1 MPLNHRRMPWNGLAA
16 TWRPLLLAGT
26 ALCWTLG
33 ASQAAADVSQT
44 PLLLGASNVP
54 GNLALVPSV
63 EWPTLLSIAN
73 TGSYSSAN
81 TYLGYFDAGKCYIY
95 DGTNEWFEP
104 NGNATARKCSAA
116 KQWSGNFLN
125 WAGTPTIDPFRSALT
140 GGYRYRDTIGVTVLE
155 KARHTGQSTAGDR
168 FKTAAGVSPAI
179 DTGILPA
186 TEFAGAT
193 PIKSDWANFY
203 IRLSG
208 RGIEML
214 FSNWNDKIGGLG
226 ATGTNTNEWAYYDP
240 NNTAQWEN
248 GKLKTAFNVGN
259 QVKSVYRIKIRVKV
273 CVAGNIE
280 SNCKKYSDT
289 NYKPEGLL
297 QQYNE
302 NMRYSVFGYLNDEK
316 QLRDGGVLRAGQKYI
331 GPLKRERGVADQ
343 TENARTEWSKTT
355 GILATNPN
363 PADAAATQAAFGRTV
378 SNSGVINYL
387 NKFGQLTNNQHKSND
402 PVSELYYAAFRYFRN
417 VGNVSAYSTPTPDHN
432 PSPDDITKDKWLD
445 GFPVITSWDDPI
457 QYACQKNVILGIGDT
472 NTHADRNLPG
482 ATVTNLEPAVP
493 TEIAADATNFNVATA
508 TTVVGTLEGV
518 DTKAKTADRFGD
530 CCSNNSAYI
539 AGMAYHANTVDL
551 RADVSG
557 KQLLSTHWVDVR
569 ENGVLKGRAKNQYW
583 LAAKYGGIKFPTDKD
598 VEDYGDPYA
607 PSSVIQPSWW
617 TDGDQTENGEL
628 RPRNFYVASDAT
640 KMVESLKT
648 AFANIAKEVSSTTAA
663 LSTNSTKLE
672 TDTVVFQSMLD
683 SSKWSGD
690 LLAKAVSSNGTV
702 SETPTWKAAQKLD
715 ALTNAQTSDR
725 VILTSTPP
733 TADATT
739 GARVSTTG
747 RTFVWGQL
755 DTAQQDALRATA
767 SGTLVTEQRG
777 QERLAFIR
785 GDRSQERTDA
795 APNNPFRQRD
805 SRLGDIANSDPQY
818 IYKPNFGYSQLPESA
833 GFTSTVKSAYTTFR
847 SQSSY
852 QNRPPLVVVG
862 ANDGMLHGFDASVG
876 TTGGKELFA
885 YIPNDL
891 IDELYELTDPTYA
904 HRYYV
909 DGTPRIGDALVSGQ
923 WKTLVVGSSGAGG
936 RSIFALDISN
946 ANNMS
951 ASNVLWEF
959 THAEMGYSL
968 GRPSLVPLYNGK
980 FGVIVTSGYDRPTDT
995 PAGYVWVLDASDGSV
1010 IKRFDLPESGD
1021 LGAPLAVDLDNDRVA
1036 DRIYVADTLGKV
1048 WRLDINAATPG
1059 GWDAPSDLKSGS
1071 NITPLFLAKDSSGNA
1086 QPITAPLDAAYTKDR
1101 QVMLVFGTGSF
1112 YQTTDNEVPANPQVQ
1127 SFYGI
1132 IDNGEQI
1139 DGRSTLLEQEI
1150 LREVTGTELN
1160 GRAVSENTM
1169 TDTNDGWYLD
1179 LLWKTTEGGTGAKG
1193 ERVISQAQLGG
1204 NRVTFSTLIPSANP
1218 CDAGGTSWIMSLDL
1232 ATGSRLAYSYF
1243 DYNGDGNIDEK
1254 DYIELGDGTKVP
1266 ASGVADPDEGAV
1278 KGTIGLNDQST
1289 GRRFL
1294 CYASSASA
1302 TGSNGV
1308 TPVCIEVMGN
1318 NNDSNRLSW
1327 NEVRDNL

>member
-1 MPLNHRRMPWNGLAA
+1 MPLNHRRTPRNGH
-16 TWRPLLLAGT
+16 TSISRPLLLAGA

-73 TGSYSSAN
+73 TGNYSSTN
-81 TYLGYFDAGKCYIY
+81 TYLGYFDSAKCYTY
-95 DGTNEWFEP
+95 NKTNEWFEP
-104 NGNATARKCSAA
+104 FGYATSRKCGGS

-140 GGYRYRDTIGVTVLE
+140 GGYRYWDEVGLTVLE
-155 KARHTGQSTAGDR
+155 KARHTGQSDAGNR
-168 FKTAAGVSPAI
+168 TNSANVPQSEI
-179 DTGILPA
+179 
-186 TEFAGAT
+186 AGAT
-193 PIKSDWANFY
+193 PAKNDWSNFY
-203 IRLSG
+203 LRLSG
-208 RGIEML
+208 LGVDML
-214 FSNWNDKIGGLG
+214 FSNWSDKLG
-226 ATGTNTNEWAYYDP
+226 DDSTSLAEQIAYDP
-240 NNTAQWEN
+240 NATRPWDN
-248 GKLKTAFNVGN
+248 GRLLKSYTPQSSNSLKT
-259 QVKSVYRIKIRVKV
+259 VYRLKLRVKV
-273 CVAGNIE
+273 CVPSMLEA
-280 SNCKKYSDT
+280 NCKKYSDS

-302 NMRYSVFGYLNDEK
+302 NIRYSVFGYLNDES

-331 GPLKRERGVADQ
+331 GPLKRERGVAGQ
-343 TENARTEWSKTT
+343 TDNARTEWSKTT
-355 GILATNPN
+355 GILVANPN
-363 PADAAATQAAFGRTV
+363 PADASATQTAFGRTV

-387 NKFGQLTNNQHKSND
+387 NKFGQLTNYQHKSND
-402 PVSELYYAAFRYFRN
+402 PVSELYYAAFRYFRHPTDAN
-417 VGNVSAYSTPTPDHN
+417 GNSTGNVPEFSTSNPAHNLNPTDAV
-432 PSPDDITKDKWLD
+432 KDKWLD
-445 GFPVITSWDDPI
+445 GFPVITNWNDPI

-482 ATVTNLEPAVP
+482 ATKSDREPNTPARV
-493 TEIAADATNFNVATA
+493 AADTFNVATA
-508 TTVVGTLEGV
+508 TARVGTIEGI
-518 DTKAKTADRFGD
+518 DLKATSSAMFGD

-551 RADVSG
+551 RDDISG

-569 ENGVLKGRAKNQYW
+569 ENGVLKPRAKNQYW
-583 LAAKYGGIKFPTDKD
+583 LAAKYGGFKLPSD
-598 VEDYGDPYA
+598 VDFGDPYA
-607 PSSVIQPSWW
+607 RTSALPENWW
-617 TDGDQTENGEL
+617 TDGDLTERGEP

-648 AFANIAKEVSSTTAA
+648 AFANIVKEVSSTTAA

-683 SSKWSGD
+683 SGKWSGD
-690 LLAKAVSSNGTV
+690 VLAKAVASNGTV
-702 SETPTWKAAQKLD
+702 SETPSWKAAQKLD
-715 ALTNAQTSDR
+715 ALTDTQMADR

-733 TADATT
+733 TVNSTT
-739 GARVSTTG
+739 GALVSTTG
-747 RTFVWGQL
+747 RAFIWGQL
-755 DTAQQDALRATA
+755 ETAQKDGLRSTA
-767 SGTLVTEQRG
+767 GGTLAAELTGQQR
-777 QERLAFIR
+777 LNFIR

-818 IYKPNFGYSQLPESA
+818 IYKPNFGYSQLPTSA
-833 GFTSTVKSAYTTFR
+833 GFTSAIKSAYTTFR
-847 SQSSY
+847 SQSAY
-852 QNRPPLVVVG
+852 QNRPPVVVVG
-862 ANDGMLHGFDASVG
+862 ANDGMLHGFDASLG
-876 TTGGKELFA
+876 STGGKELFA
-885 YIPNDL
+885 YVPNDL
-891 IDELYELTDPTYA
+891 IDELHELTDPTYA

-946 ANNMS
+946 PSSMS
-951 ASNVLWEF
+951 ASSVLWEF

-980 FGVIVTSGYDRPTDT
+980 FGVVVTSGYDRPTST
-995 PAGYVWVLDASDGSV
+995 AAGYVWILDASDGSV
-1010 IKRFDLPESGD
+1010 IKRFDLPSSGD
-1021 LGAPLAVDLDNDRVA
+1021 LGSPLAVDIDNDRVA

-1048 WRLDINAATPG
+1048 WRLDISGTTPS
-1059 GWDAPSDLKSGS
+1059 GWDAPSALKSGS
-1071 NITPLFLAKDSSGNA
+1071 DIIPLFLAKDASGTA
-1086 QPITAPLDAAYTKDR
+1086 QPITAPLDAAYTTDR
-1101 QVMLVFGTGSF
+1101 QIMLVFGTGSF
-1112 YQTTDNEVPANPQVQ
+1112 YRTTDNEIPSSPQVQ

-1132 IDNGEQI
+1132 IDSGRQV

-1150 LREVTGTELN
+1150 LKEVTGTELN
-1160 GRAVSENTM
+1160 GRAISENSM
-1169 TDTNDGWYLD
+1169 TESHKGWYLD
-1179 LLWKTTEGGTGAKG
+1179 LLWKTAKGGPGAKG
-1193 ERVISQAQLGG
+1193 ERVVSQAQLGG

-1232 ATGSRLAYSYF
+1232 ATGSRLTYSYF
-1243 DYNGDGNIDEK
+1243 DYNGDGNINKD
-1254 DYIELGDGTKVP
+1254 DYITLDDGTKVP
-1266 ASGVADPDEGAV
+1266 VSGVADPDEGAV

-1289 GRRFL
+1289 GKRYL
-1294 CYASSASA
+1294 CYASSASS
-1302 TGSNGV
+1302 TDSDGV

-1327 NEVRDNL
+1327 HEVRKNL

>member
-1 MPLNHRRMPWNGLAA
+1 MMPLNHRRMPWNGRTG
-16 TWRPLLLAGT
+16 TWRPLLLTGT
-26 ALCWTLG
+26 ALCWTMG

-73 TGSYSSAN
+73 TGNYSSSN
-81 TYLGYFDAGKCYIY
+81 TYLGYFDSAKCYTY
-95 DGTNEWFEP
+95 DKTNEWFEP
-104 NGNATARKCSAA
+104 SGYATARKCGGD

-140 GGYRYRDTIGVTVLE
+140 GGYRYRDEVGLTVLE
-155 KARHTGQSTAGDR
+155 KARHTGQSSAGNR
-168 FKTAAGVSPAI
+168 TSSANVPQSEI
-179 DTGILPA
+179 V
-186 TEFAGAT
+186 GAT
-193 PIKSDWANFY
+193 PAKSDWANFY
-203 IRLSG
+203 LRLSG
-208 RGIEML
+208 LGVDML
-214 FSNWNDKIGGLG
+214 FSTWNDKLG
-226 ATGTNTNEWAYYDP
+226 DDDASLAEQVAYDP
-240 NNTAQWEN
+240 TLTSPWDGGRLLKSYTPQNSST
-248 GKLKTAFNVGN
+248 LKT
-259 QVKSVYRIKIRVKV
+259 VYRLKLRVKV
-273 CVAGNIE
+273 CVPSLLEA
-280 SNCKKYSDT
+280 NCKKYSDT

-302 NMRYSVFGYLNDEK
+302 NIRYSVFGYLNDEK
-316 QLRDGGVLRAGQKYI
+316 QLRDGGVLRTGQKYI
-331 GPLKRERGVADQ
+331 GPLKRERGVAGQ
-343 TENARTEWSKTT
+343 TDNAHTEWSKTT

-363 PADAAATQAAFGRTV
+363 PADATATQTAFGRTV

-417 VGNVSAYSTPTPDHN
+417 LGNVTAYSTPTPAHN
-432 PSPDDITKDKWLD
+432 PSPDGTTKDKWLD

-482 ATVTNLEPAVP
+482 ATVTNLEPAAPAEVV
-493 TEIAADATNFNVATA
+493 ADATNFNVATA

-518 DTKAKTADRFGD
+518 DTKATTAGQFGD

-551 RADVSG
+551 RDDISG

-607 PSSVIQPSWW
+607 PSKEIQPSWW
-617 TDGDQTENGEL
+617 TDGDQTEIGEL

-683 SSKWSGD
+683 SARWSGD

-702 SETPTWKAAQKLD
+702 STTPTWKAAQKLD
-715 ALTNAQTSDR
+715 ALTNAQTADR
-725 VILTSTPP
+725 IILTSTPP
-733 TADATT
+733 TADSTT
-739 GARVSTTG
+739 GALVSTTG
-747 RTFVWGQL
+747 RTFLWDQL
-755 DTAQQDALRATA
+755 EATQKTALRATA
-767 SGTLVTEQRG
+767 SGTPTTEAVG
-777 QERLAFIR
+777 QNRLAFIR

-805 SRLGDIANSDPQY
+805 SRLGDVANSDPQY

-833 GFTSTVKSAYTTFR
+833 GFTSAIKSAYTTFR

-862 ANDGMLHGFDASVG
+862 ANDGMLHGFDASLG
-876 TTGGKELFA
+876 STGGKELFA
-885 YIPNDL
+885 YVPNDL
-891 IDELYELTDPTYA
+891 IDELHELTDPTYA

-936 RSIFALDISN
+936 RSIFALDVSN
-946 ANNMS
+946 PNSMS
-951 ASNVLWEF
+951 ASSVLWEF

-980 FGVIVTSGYDRPTDT
+980 FGVIVTSGYDRPTT
-995 PAGYVWVLDASDGSV
+995 TTNGYVWLLDASNGSV
-1010 IKRFDLPESGD
+1010 IKRFDLPNSGD
-1021 LGAPLAVDLDNDRVA
+1021 LGAPLAVDIDNDRVA
-1036 DRIYVADTLGKV
+1036 DRVYVADTLGKV
-1048 WRLDINAATPG
+1048 WRLDITGTSAS
-1059 GWDAPSDLKSGS
+1059 GWDAPSSLKSGG
-1071 NITPLFLAKDSSGNA
+1071 NITPLFLAKDASGGA

-1101 QVMLVFGTGSF
+1101 EIMLVFGTGSF
-1112 YQTTDNEVPANPQVQ
+1112 YQTTDNEVPATPQVQ

-1132 IDNGEQI
+1132 VDSGAQI
-1139 DGRSTLLEQEI
+1139 NGRSTLLEQEI
-1150 LREVTGTELN
+1150 LREVTGTDLN
-1160 GRAVSENTM
+1160 GRAVSDNTM
-1169 TDTNDGWYLD
+1169 TDSHEGWYLD
-1179 LLWKTTEGGTGAKG
+1179 LLRKTARGGTGAKG

-1232 ATGSRLAYSYF
+1232 ATGSRLVYSYF
-1243 DYNGDGNIDEK
+1243 DYNGDGSIDED
-1254 DYIELGDGTKVP
+1254 DYIKLDDGTKVP
-1266 ASGVADPDEGAV
+1266 VSGVADPDEGAV
-1278 KGTIGLNDQST
+1278 KGTIGLNDQKT
-1289 GRRFL
+1289 GKRYL
-1294 CYASSASA
+1294 CYASSASS
-1302 TGSNGV
+1302 TDSNGV
-1308 TPVCIEVMGN
+1308 LPVCIEVMGN

-1327 NEVRDNL
+1327 HEVRKNL

>member
-1 MPLNHRRMPWNGLAA
+1 MMPLNYRRMPWNGPTG
-16 TWRPLLLAGT
+16 TWRPLLLAG
-26 ALCWTLG
+26 AAVCWTLG
-33 ASQAAADVSQT
+33 ANQAVADVSQT

-73 TGSYSSAN
+73 TGNYSSGN
-81 TYLGYFDAGKCYIY
+81 TYLGYFDSAKCYTY
-95 DGTNEWFEP
+95 DKTNEWFEP
-104 NGNATARKCSAA
+104 AGYATLRKCGGS

-140 GGYRYRDTIGVTVLE
+140 GGYRYRDEVGLTVLE
-155 KARHTGQSTAGDR
+155 KARHTGQSSAGNR
-168 FKTAAGVSPAI
+168 TSSANVPQSEI
-179 DTGILPA
+179 V
-186 TEFAGAT
+186 GAT
-193 PIKSDWANFY
+193 PAKSDWTNFY
-203 IRLSG
+203 LRLSG
-208 RGIEML
+208 LGVDML
-214 FSNWNDKIGGLG
+214 FSTWNDKLG
-226 ATGTNTNEWAYYDP
+226 DDNASLAEQVAYDP
-240 NNTAQWEN
+240 TLTSPWDGDRLLKSYTPQNSNT
-248 GKLKTAFNVGN
+248 LKT
-259 QVKSVYRIKIRVKV
+259 VYRLKLRVKV
-273 CVAGNIE
+273 CVPSLLEA
-280 SNCKKYSDT
+280 NCKKYSDT

-302 NMRYSVFGYLNDEK
+302 NIRYSVFGYLNDEK

-331 GPLKRERGVADQ
+331 GPLKRERGVAGQMD
-343 TENARTEWSKTT
+343 NARTEWSKTT

-363 PADAAATQAAFGRTV
+363 PDDATATQTAFGRTV

-387 NKFGQLTNNQHKSND
+387 NKFGQLTTNQHKSND

-417 VGNVSAYSTPTPDHN
+417 LGNVTAYSTPTPAHN
-432 PSPDDITKDKWLD
+432 PSPGGTTKDKWLD
-445 GFPVITSWDDPI
+445 GFPVITSWEDPI

-482 ATVTNLEPAVP
+482 ATVTSLEPAVP
-493 TEIAADATNFNVATA
+493 AQVAADAANFNVATA

-518 DTKAKTADRFGD
+518 DTKATTAGQFGD

-551 RADVSG
+551 RDDISG

-607 PSSVIQPSWW
+607 PSKEIQPSWW
-617 TDGDQTENGEL
+617 TDGDQTEIGEL

-648 AFANIAKEVSSTTAA
+648 AFANISKEVSSTTAA

-683 SSKWSGD
+683 SAKWSGD
-690 LLAKAVSSNGTV
+690 LLAKAVSSTGTV
-702 SETPTWKAAQKLD
+702 STTPTWKAAQKLD
-715 ALTNAQTSDR
+715 ALTNAQTADR

-733 TADATT
+733 TADSTT
-739 GARVSTTG
+739 GALVSTTG
-747 RTFVWGQL
+747 RTFLWDQL
-755 DTAQQDALRATA
+755 EATQQTALRATA
-767 SGTLVTEQRG
+767 SGTPTTEAVG
-777 QERLAFIR
+777 QDRLAFIR
-785 GDRSQERTDA
+785 GDRSYERTDA

-833 GFTSTVKSAYTTFR
+833 GFTSAIKSAYTTFR

-862 ANDGMLHGFDASVG
+862 ANDGMLHGFDASLG
-876 TTGGKELFA
+876 STGGKELFA
-885 YIPNDL
+885 YVPNDL
-891 IDELYELTDPTYA
+891 IDELHELTDPTYA

-923 WKTLVVGSSGAGG
+923 WKTLLVGSSGAGG
-936 RSIFALDISN
+936 RSIFALDVSN
-946 ANNMS
+946 PNSMS
-951 ASNVLWEF
+951 ASSVLWEF
-959 THAEMGYSL
+959 THPEMGYSL

-980 FGVIVTSGYDRPTDT
+980 FGVIVTSGYDRPTT
-995 PAGYVWVLDASDGSV
+995 TTNGYVWLLDASNGSV
-1010 IKRFDLPESGD
+1010 IKRFDLPNSGD
-1021 LGAPLAVDLDNDRVA
+1021 LGAPLAVDIDNDRVA
-1036 DRIYVADTLGKV
+1036 DRVYVADTLGKV
-1048 WRLDINAATPG
+1048 WRLDITGTSAS
-1059 GWDAPSDLKSGS
+1059 GWDAPSSLKSGG
-1071 NITPLFLAKDSSGNA
+1071 NITPLFLAKDASGVA

-1101 QVMLVFGTGSF
+1101 EIMLVFGTGSF
-1112 YQTTDNEVPANPQVQ
+1112 YQTTDNEVPASPQVQ

-1132 IDNGEQI
+1132 VDSGVQI
-1139 DGRSTLLEQEI
+1139 NGRSTLLEQEI

-1160 GRAVSENTM
+1160 GRAVSENAM
-1169 TDTNDGWYLD
+1169 TDSHGGWYLD
-1179 LLWKTTEGGTGAKG
+1179 LLWKTARGGTGAKG

-1232 ATGSRLAYSYF
+1232 ATGSRLVYSYF
-1243 DYNGDGNIDEK
+1243 DYNGDGSINED

-1266 ASGVADPDEGAV
+1266 VSGVADPDEGAV

-1289 GRRFL
+1289 GKRYL
-1294 CYASSASA
+1294 CYASSASS

-1327 NEVRDNL
+1327 HEVRKNL

>member
-1 MPLNHRRMPWNGLAA
+1 MMPLNHRKMPWNGLAA

-33 ASQAAADVSQT
+33 ASKAAADVSQT

-81 TYLGYFDAGKCYIY
+81 TYLGYFDASKCYVY
-95 DGTNEWFEP
+95 DGTKEWFEP
-104 NGNATARKCSAA
+104 DGNATARKCDAA

-125 WAGTPTIDPFRSALT
+125 WAGTPTIDPFRSSLT
-140 GGYRYRDTIGVTVLE
+140 GGYRYRDTVGVTVLE

-168 FKTAAGVSPAI
+168 FKTADGISPAI

-193 PIKSDWANFY
+193 PVKSDWKNFY

-208 RGIEML
+208 QGIEML

-226 ATGTNTNEWAYYDP
+226 ATGTNTNEWTYYDP
-240 NNTAQWEN
+240 NNTTQWEN
-248 GKLKTAFNVGN
+248 GKLKTAFYAGN

-273 CVAGNIE
+273 CVVGNIE
-280 SNCKKYSDT
+280 SNCKKYSDS

-297 QQYNE
+297 QQYSSSI
-302 NMRYSVFGYLNDEK
+302 RYSAFGYLNDK
-316 QLRDGGVLRAGQKYI
+316 NQLRDGGVLRAGQKYV
-331 GPLKRERGVADQ
+331 GPLKRARGI
-343 TENARTEWSKTT
+343 ARELDNTNKEWDEST
-355 GILATNPN
+355 GILVTNPN
-363 PADAAATQAAFGRTV
+363 PNDATSTQALFGISV

-387 NKFGQLTNNQHKSND
+387 NKFGQLNNYDHKSND

-417 VGNVSAYSTPTPDHN
+417 LGNVTEYSTPTPAHAANGD
-432 PSPDDITKDKWLD
+432 SKEKWLD

-482 ATVTNLEPAVP
+482 ATVTNLEPAAPAEVV
-493 TEIAADATNFNVATA
+493 ADATNFNVATA
-508 TTVVGTLEGV
+508 TTVVDTLEGAGV
-518 DTKAKTADRFGD
+518 DTKATTAGQFGD

-551 RADVSG
+551 RDDISG

-583 LAAKYGGIKFPTDKD
+583 LAAKYGGIKFPTDRD
-598 VEDYGDPYA
+598 VEEYGDPYA
-607 PSSVIQPSWW
+607 PSKEIQPSWW
-617 TDGDQTENGEL
+617 TDGDQTEIGEL

-663 LSTNSTKLE
+663 LSTNSTKLA

-683 SSKWSGD
+683 SAKWSGD

-702 SETPTWKAAQKLD
+702 SATPTWKAAQKLD
-715 ALTNAQTSDR
+715 ELTNAQTSNR

-733 TADATT
+733 IADITT
-739 GARVSTTG
+739 GALVSTTG
-747 RTFVWGQL
+747 RAFLWDQL
-755 DTAQQDALRATA
+755 EAAQKVALQATA
-767 SGTLVTEQRG
+767 SGTPTTETVG
-777 QERLAFIR
+777 QNRLAFIR

-833 GFTSTVKSAYTTFR
+833 GFTNAIKSAYTSFR
-847 SQSSY
+847 SESFY

-862 ANDGMLHGFDASVG
+862 ANDGMLHGFDASLG
-876 TTGGKELFA
+876 STGGKELFA
-885 YIPNDL
+885 YVPNDL
-891 IDELYELTDPTYA
+891 IDELHELTDPTYA

-923 WKTLVVGSSGAGG
+923 WKTLLVGSSGAGG
-936 RSIFALDISN
+936 RSIFALDVSN
-946 ANNMS
+946 PNSMS
-951 ASNVLWEF
+951 ASSVLWEF

-980 FGVIVTSGYDRPTDT
+980 FGVIVTSGYDRPTT
-995 PAGYVWVLDASDGSV
+995 STNGYVWVLDASNGSV
-1010 IKRFDLPESGD
+1010 IKRFDLPSSGD
-1021 LGAPLAVDLDNDRVA
+1021 LGAPLAVDIDNDRVA
-1036 DRIYVADTLGKV
+1036 DRVYVADTLGKV
-1048 WRLDINAATPG
+1048 WRLDMTGTSAS
-1059 GWDAPSDLKSGS
+1059 GWDAPSSLKSGG
-1071 NITPLFLAKDSSGNA
+1071 NITPLFLAKDASGGA

-1101 QVMLVFGTGSF
+1101 EIMLVFGTGSF
-1112 YQTTDNEVPANPQVQ
+1112 YQTTDNEVPATPQVQ

-1132 IDNGEQI
+1132 VDSGAQI
-1139 DGRSTLLEQEI
+1139 NGRSTLLEQEI

-1160 GRAVSENTM
+1160 GRAVSDNTM
-1169 TDTNDGWYLD
+1169 TDSHEGWYLD
-1179 LLWKTTEGGTGAKG
+1179 LLRKAARGGTGAKG

-1218 CDAGGTSWIMSLDL
+1218 CDAGG
-1232 ATGSRLAYSYF
+1232 
-1243 DYNGDGNIDEK
+1243 
-1254 DYIELGDGTKVP
+1254 
-1266 ASGVADPDEGAV
+1266 
-1278 KGTIGLNDQST
+1278 
-1289 GRRFL
+1289 
-1294 CYASSASA
+1294 
-1302 TGSNGV
+1302 
-1308 TPVCIEVMGN
+1308 
-1318 NNDSNRLSW
+1318 
-1327 NEVRDNL
+1327 

>member
-1 MPLNHRRMPWNGLAA
+1 MPLNNLQMPCNGLAA

-73 TGSYSSAN
+73 TGSYSSAK
-81 TYLGYFDAGKCYIY
+81 TYLGYFDASKCYVY

-140 GGYRYRDTIGVTVLE
+140 GGYRYRDTVGVTVLE

-168 FKTAAGVSPAI
+168 FKTAAGVVPVI

-208 RGIEML
+208 QGIEML

-226 ATGTNTNEWAYYDP
+226 AAGTNTNEWAYYNP

-248 GKLKTAFNVGN
+248 GKLKTSFNVSN
-259 QVKSVYRIKIRVKV
+259 QVKSVYRIKVRVKV
-273 CVAGNIE
+273 CVPGALE
-280 SNCKKYSDT
+280 ANCKKYSDT

-302 NMRYSVFGYLNDEK
+302 NIRYSVFGYLNDEK
-316 QLRDGGVLRAGQKYI
+316 QLRDGGVLRAAQKYI
-331 GPLKRERGVADQ
+331 GPLKRERGVAGQ
-343 TENARTEWSKTT
+343 TDNARTEWSKTT

-363 PADAAATQAAFGRTV
+363 PADATATETAFGRTV

-387 NKFGQLTNNQHKSND
+387 NKFGQLTSNQHKSND

-417 VGNVSAYSTPTPDHN
+417 LGNVTAYSTPTPDHN
-432 PSPDDITKDKWLD
+432 LSPDGTTKDRWLD

-482 ATVTNLEPAVP
+482 ATVTSLEPNAPAEV
-493 TEIAADATNFNVATA
+493 AADAADFNVATA
-508 TTVVGTLEGV
+508 TTKVGALEGV
-518 DTKAKTADRFGD
+518 NTKATTAGQFGD

-551 RADVSG
+551 RSDISG
-557 KQLLSTHWVDVR
+557 EQLLSTHWVDVR

-583 LAAKYGGIKFPTDKD
+583 LAAKYGGFKVPGN
-598 VEDYGDPYA
+598 VEYGDPYA
-607 PSSVIQPSWW
+607 RTEGLPDSWW
-617 TDGDQTENGEL
+617 TDGDQTEIGEL

-648 AFANIAKEVSSTTAA
+648 AFANIAAEVRSTTAA

-672 TDTVVFQSMLD
+672 TGTAVYQSMLD
-683 SSKWSGD
+683 SSNWSGD
-690 LLAKAVSSNGTV
+690 LLAKAVSANGTV
-702 SETPTWKAAQKLD
+702 SETPSWRAATKLD
-715 ALTNAQTSDR
+715 ALNGTQISERKIFTS
-725 VILTSTPP
+725 VTPST
-733 TADATT
+733 DATS
-739 GARVSTTG
+739 GAIRSTTG
-747 RTFVWGQL
+747 RSFVWDQL
-755 DTAQQDALRATA
+755 DATQRAALRTTA
-767 SGTLVTEQRG
+767 SGTSTSEQVG
-777 QERLAFIR
+777 QNRLAFIR

-795 APNNPFRQRD
+795 EPNNPFRQRG

-818 IYKPNFGYSQLPESA
+818 IHKPNFGYSQLPESA
-833 GFTSTVKSAYTTFR
+833 GFSSTIKSAYTTFR

-852 QNRPPLVVVG
+852 VNRPPLVVVG
-862 ANDGMLHGFDASVG
+862 ANDGMLHGFDASLG
-876 TTGGKELFA
+876 TNGGKELFA
-885 YIPNDL
+885 YVPNDL
-891 IDELYELTDPTYA
+891 IDELHELTEPTYA

-909 DGTPRIGDALVSGQ
+909 DGTPRIGDALVGNQ

-936 RSIFALDISN
+936 RSIFALDASN
-946 ANNMS
+946 PENMS
-951 ASNVLWEF
+951 SSSVLWEF

-995 PAGYVWVLDASDGSV
+995 TAGYVWILDATDGSV
-1010 IKRFDLPESGD
+1010 IKRFDLPASGD
-1021 LGAPLAVDLDNDRVA
+1021 LGSPLAVDLDNDRVA
-1036 DRIYVADTLGKV
+1036 DRIYVADTAGKV
-1048 WRLDINAATPG
+1048 WRLDIAGTATN
-1059 GWDAPSDLKSGS
+1059 GWDAPAALKAGGS
-1071 NITPLFLAKDSSGNA
+1071 IAPLFLAKDGVGTA

-1101 QVMLVFGTGSF
+1101 KIMLVFGTGSF
-1112 YQTTDNEVPANPQVQ
+1112 YQTTDNEVPAAPQIQ
-1127 SFYGI
+1127 SFYGL
-1132 IDNGEQI
+1132 IDSGAQI
-1139 DGRSTLLEQEI
+1139 TGRSTLLEQEI
-1150 LREVTGTELN
+1150 LKEVAGTTLN

-1169 TDTNDGWYLD
+1169 TDGQNGWYLD
-1179 LLWKTTEGGTGAKG
+1179 LLWKTNKGGPGAKG

-1204 NRVTFSTLIPSANP
+1204 NRVTFSTLIPSSNP

-1243 DYNGDGNIDEK
+1243 DYNGDGSIDEK
-1254 DYIELGDGTKVP
+1254 DYIELDDGTKVP

-1278 KGTIGLNDQST
+1278 KGTIGLNDQTT
-1289 GRRFL
+1289 GKRYL

-1302 TGSNGV
+1302 TGSDGV

-1327 NEVRDNL
+1327 HEVRDNL

>member
-1 MPLNHRRMPWNGLAA
+1 MPLNHRRMPWTGLAT

-26 ALCWTLG
+26 ALCWTVG

-73 TGSYSSAN
+73 TGNYSSAN
-81 TYLGYFDAGKCYIY
+81 TYLGYFDSAKCYTY
-95 DGTNEWFEP
+95 DKANEWFEP
-104 NGNATARKCSAA
+104 VGFATSRKCGGS

-140 GGYRYRDTIGVTVLE
+140 GGYRYRDDVGLTVLE
-155 KARHTGQSTAGDR
+155 KARHTGQSTAGNR
-168 FKTAAGVSPAI
+168 TSSANVPQSEI
-179 DTGILPA
+179 V
-186 TEFAGAT
+186 GAT
-193 PIKSDWANFY
+193 PAKSDWSNFY
-203 IRLSG
+203 LRLSG
-208 RGIEML
+208 LGVDML
-214 FSNWNDKIGGLG
+214 FSNWSDKLG
-226 ATGTNTNEWAYYDP
+226 DDNASIAEQVAYDPTLTRPWDNGRLLKSHTPQNTNT
-240 NNTAQWEN
+240 
-248 GKLKTAFNVGN
+248 LKT
-259 QVKSVYRIKIRVKV
+259 VYRLKLRVKV
-273 CVAGNIE
+273 CVPSMLEA
-280 SNCKKYSDT
+280 NCKKYSDT

-302 NMRYSVFGYLNDEK
+302 NIRYSVFGYLNDEN

-331 GPLKRERGVADQ
+331 GPLKRERGVAGQ
-343 TENARTEWSKTT
+343 TDNARTEWSKTT
-355 GILATNPN
+355 GILVTNPN
-363 PADAAATQAAFGRTV
+363 PADATATQTAFGRTV

-387 NKFGQLTNNQHKSND
+387 NKFGQLTGNQHKSND

-417 VGNVSAYSTPTPDHN
+417 LGNVTAYSTQTPAHN
-432 PSPDDITKDKWLD
+432 SSPGGTTKDKWLD
-445 GFPVITSWDDPI
+445 GFPVVTSWDDPI

-482 ATVTNLEPAVP
+482 ATVTSLEPAAPAQVV
-493 TEIAADATNFNVATA
+493 TDAANFNVANATA
-508 TTVVGTLEGV
+508 VVGTLEGV
-518 DTKAKTADRFGD
+518 DTKAKSASQFGD

-551 RADVSG
+551 RSDISG
-557 KQLLSTHWVDVR
+557 EQLLSTHWVDVR

-583 LAAKYGGIKFPTDKD
+583 LAAKYGGFKIPSD
-598 VEDYGDPYA
+598 VDFGNPYA
-607 PSSVIQPSWW
+607 RTEALPNSWW
-617 TDGDQTENGEL
+617 TDGDQTEIGEL

-715 ALTNAQTSDR
+715 ALSNTQTSDR

-733 TADATT
+733 TADSTT
-739 GARVSTTG
+739 GAQVSTTG
-747 RTFVWGQL
+747 RTFLWGQL
-755 DTAQQDALRATA
+755 ETAQKNALRATA
-767 SGTLVTEQRG
+767 SGTLVDEQVG
-777 QERLAFIR
+777 QQRLAFIR

-833 GFTSTVKSAYTTFR
+833 GFTSAIKSAYTTFR
-847 SQSSY
+847 SQSAY

-862 ANDGMLHGFDASVG
+862 ANDGMLHGFDASLG

-885 YIPNDL
+885 YVPNDL
-891 IDELYELTDPTYA
+891 IDELHELTDPTYA

-946 ANNMS
+946 PNNMS

-995 PAGYVWVLDASDGSV
+995 AAGYVWILDASDGSV

-1048 WRLDINAATPG
+1048 WRLDINGTTPS
-1059 GWDAPSDLKSGS
+1059 GWDAPSDLKSGG
-1071 NITPLFLAKDSSGNA
+1071 NIAPLFLAKDSAGAA

-1101 QVMLVFGTGSF
+1101 QLMLVFGTGSF
-1112 YQTTDNEVPANPQVQ
+1112 YQTTDNEIPTSPQVQ

-1132 IDNGEQI
+1132 IDSGEQI
-1139 DGRSTLLEQEI
+1139 DGRSNLLEQEI

-1160 GRAVSENTM
+1160 GRAVSGSTM
-1169 TDTNDGWYLD
+1169 TDDHKGWYLD
-1179 LLWKTTEGGTGAKG
+1179 LLWKTSKGGPGAKG

-1243 DYNGDGNIDEK
+1243 DYNGDGNIDEN
-1254 DYIELGDGTKVP
+1254 DYIELEDGTKVP
-1266 ASGVADPDEGAV
+1266 VSGVADPDEGAI
-1278 KGTIGLNDQST
+1278 KGTIGLNDQTT
-1289 GRRFL
+1289 GKRYL
-1294 CYASSASA
+1294 CYASSASS
-1302 TGSNGV
+1302 TDEDGV
-1308 TPVCIEVMGN
+1308 TPVCIEVMGD

-1327 NEVRDNL
+1327 HEVRKNL